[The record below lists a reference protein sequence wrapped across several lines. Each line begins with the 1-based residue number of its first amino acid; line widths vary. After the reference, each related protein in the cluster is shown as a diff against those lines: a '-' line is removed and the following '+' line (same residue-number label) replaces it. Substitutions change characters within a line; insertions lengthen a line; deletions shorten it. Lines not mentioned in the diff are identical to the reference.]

1 MYIKNAGPHLSI
13 VHCLHQTMILN
24 KNIIRIGNNTHLRI
38 WCTYTC
44 NTSTLLYSLQV
55 EINTN
60 AVIGPQ
66 VNMPIQNTDT
76 EAPIVQP
83 NPKTSAIRCRP
94 TPPPKPKKT
103 FSMKTSELQDAL
115 TDTDCLH
122 DGGRMTIQVFQK

>member
-1 MYIKNAGPHLSI
+1 MYIKKRRATSLYSS
-13 VHCLHQTMILN
+13 LLASDYA
-24 KNIIRIGNNTHLRI
+24 KIIRIGNNTHLRI
-38 WCTYTC
+38 WCTY

-60 AVIGPQ
+60 AVIGQQ
-66 VNMPIQNTDT
+66 VNMPIQITDT

-83 NPKTSAIRCRP
+83 NPKTSAVRCRP

-103 FSMKTSELQDAL
+103 FSMKTSELQD

-122 DGGRMTIQVFQK
+122 DEGRMTIQVFEMISG